1 MPAAGSLPASAG
13 QGRCRRSSTRPV
25 RDAGPSDRDPLHLWA
40 AVPRN
45 LVNLNSVAKS
55 YASRTVL
62 DGVTLGLEKGE
73 RIGMVGENGAGKTTL
88 LRLIAGAEEP
98 DQGSVTRTAGVAAAL
113 VSQRAEL
120 DPAATVREALA
131 GERADHEWAAD
142 PRFRAVL
149 DGLLG
154 GVALTRFPA
163 GPETIVGPLSGGEQ
177 RRIALARSLID
188 SPQLLMLDEP
198 TNHLDIEGIAWLA
211 GHLAARRGALLVI
224 THDRWFLD
232 AVCERTWEVADG
244 TVHRYEGGYSAY
256 VLARAERDRQSAA
269 REDRRRQLVRKELAW
284 LRRGPPART
293 SKPKFRIDAA
303 NALIADEPRAR
314 DTVELLRFATAR
326 LGDRVIDGVDLTLA
340 LGGRTLLRD
349 VTWRLGPGQRVAL
362 VGPNGA
368 GKTSLL
374 RVLMGALGPD
384 RGTVTRGQTVQL
396 AELSQHDEAPP
407 DGNPRVLDSL
417 EQVRGRITTSAGEEL
432 TAGRLAERFGFR
444 GDKLRTRLDELSG
457 GERRRLELMRVLMRE
472 PNVLI
477 LDEPTNDLDI
487 DTLTALEDLLDS
499 WPGTLVVVSHDRY
512 FIERVCDDVYAL
524 PGDGTLRHLPGGI
537 EQYLAEQHSAP
548 AARPASAAPAPS
560 GAPAPG
566 AARRAPGAARRAA
579 GADRRATKREIARI
593 DRELDRIQARDQEL
607 HQAMTAAATDAG
619 RLRELSE
626 ELGAL
631 SDQRDRLESD
641 WLELSEQLED
651 A

>member
-1 MPAAGSLPASAG
+1 
-13 QGRCRRSSTRPV
+13 
-25 RDAGPSDRDPLHLWA
+25 
-40 AVPRN
+40 VPRN
-45 LVNLNSVAKS
+45 LVNLNSVTKG

-62 DGVTLGLEKGE
+62 DGVTLGIEEGE

-88 LRLIAGAEEP
+88 LRLIAGVEDP
-98 DQGSVTRTAGVAAAL
+98 DEGTVTRTAGVSSAL

-131 GERADHEWAAD
+131 DDRADHEWAAD
-142 PRFRAVL
+142 ARFRTVL

-154 GVALTRFPA
+154 GVGLTRFPA
-163 GPETIVGPLSGGEQ
+163 GPDSLVGPLSGGEQ

-188 SPQLLMLDEP
+188 SPELLLLDEP
-198 TNHLDIEGIAWLA
+198 TNHLDVEGIAWLA
-211 GHLAARRGALLVI
+211 GHLAARRGTLLVI

-232 AVCERTWEVADG
+232 AVCERTWEVVDG
-244 TVHRYEGGYSAY
+244 AVQRYDGGYSAY
-256 VLARAERDRQSAA
+256 VLARAERDRQRSA

-293 SKPKFRIDAA
+293 SKPRFRIDAA
-303 NALIADEPRAR
+303 NALIADEPPAR
-314 DTVELLRFATAR
+314 DSVELLRFATAR

-362 VGPNGA
+362 VGANGA

-374 RVLMGALGPD
+374 RVLAGELPPD
-384 RGTVTRGQTVQL
+384 AGTVTRGQTVRL
-396 AELSQHDEAPP
+396 AELSQNDGP
-407 DGNPRVLDSL
+407 DGAMPSGDTRVLEAL
-417 EQVRGRITTSAGEEL
+417 EQVRGRITTSGGEEL

-444 GDKLRTRLDELSG
+444 GDKLRTRVEELSG

-499 WPGTLVVVSHDRY
+499 WPGTLLVVSHDRY

-524 PGDGTLRHLPGGI
+524 PGDGTLRHLPGGVD
-537 EQYLAEQHSAP
+537 QYLSEQQSPTRAAGPISP
-548 AARPASAAPAPS
+548 ARTEPTA
-560 GAPAPG
+560 GAL
-566 AARRAPGAARRAA
+566 RRAA
-579 GADRRATKREIARI
+579 GVDRRATKREVSRI
-593 DRELDRIQARDQEL
+593 ERELERIHARDHEV
-607 HQAMTAAATDAG
+607 QAAMAAAATDPG
-619 RLRELSE
+619 PLRELAE
-626 ELGAL
+626 ELGTLAAE
-631 SDQRDRLESD
+631 RDRLEGE
-641 WLELSEQLED
+641 WLELSEQLD
-651 A
+651 S

>member
-1 MPAAGSLPASAG
+1 
-13 QGRCRRSSTRPV
+13 
-25 RDAGPSDRDPLHLWA
+25 
-40 AVPRN
+40 VPRN
-45 LVNLNSVAKS
+45 LINLNAVAKGF
-55 YASRTVL
+55 ASRTVL
-62 DGVTLGLEKGE
+62 DGVTLGLEEGE

-88 LRLIAGAEEP
+88 MRLIMGVEEP
-98 DQGSVTRTAGVAAAL
+98 DRGTVTRTAGVSTAL
-113 VSQRAEL
+113 VSQRADL

-131 GERADHEWAAD
+131 GSRADHEWAAD
-142 PRFRAVL
+142 ARFRTVL

-154 GVALTRFPA
+154 GVGLTRFPA
-163 GPETIVGPLSGGEQ
+163 GPGTIVGPLSGGEQ

-188 SPQLLMLDEP
+188 SPQLLLLDEP
-198 TNHLDIEGIAWLA
+198 TNHLDVEGIAWLA
-211 GHLAARRGALLVI
+211 GHLAGGRGRGQTLLVI

-232 AVCERTWEVADG
+232 AVCERTWEVADA

-256 VLARAERDRQSAA
+256 VLARAERDRQRSA

-303 NALIADEPRAR
+303 NALIADEPPAR

-340 LGGRTLLRD
+340 IGGRTLLRD

-374 RVLMGALGPD
+374 RVLMGDLEPD
-384 RGTVTRGQTVQL
+384 RGTVERGQTMQL
-396 AELSQHDEAPP
+396 AELAQHDGPEAAELPG
-407 DGNPRVLDSL
+407 DTRVLEAL
-417 EQVRGRITTSAGEEL
+417 EQVRGRITTSGGEEL

-444 GDKLRTRLDELSG
+444 GDKLRARVDELSG

-472 PNVLI
+472 PNLLI

-512 FIERVCDDVYAL
+512 FVERVCDDVYAL
-524 PGDGTLRHLPGGI
+524 PGDGTLRHMPGGI
-537 EQYLAEQHSAP
+537 EQYLSEQQGIPTQTGDAPSPPRSAP
-548 AARPASAAPAPS
+548 T
-560 GAPAPG
+560 
-566 AARRAPGAARRAA
+566 PGAARRAA
-579 GADRRATKREIARI
+579 GAERRASRREVARI
-593 DRELDRIQARDQEL
+593 ERELERLQARDHEL
-607 HQAMTAAATDAG
+607 QSAMAAAATDPAP
-619 RLRELSE
+619 LRELSE
-626 ELGAL
+626 ELAAL
-631 SDQRDRLESD
+631 TAERDRLEGE
-641 WLELSEQLED
+641 WLELSEQLD
-651 A
+651 GG